1 MKIAIIDDEKAFAER
16 LRATVLKIF
25 SEQHTAA
32 DVTVTDDP
40 ENILYTGKQFD
51 VILLDIEMPGCS

>member
-40 ENILYTGKQFD
+40 ENIRTER
-51 VILLDIEMPGCS
+51 V